1 VPETENLRLESGFL
15 KRIILILVVI
25 AALTIAG
32 CSGDQTKEVFET
44 AQLEELQKNY
54 DHAIKLYREI
64 IEKHPESDYAA
75 KARERLNGLKHAG
88 H

>member
-1 VPETENLRLESGFL
+1 MKKIVM
-15 KRIILILVVI
+15 ILVVI

-32 CSGDQTKEVFET
+32 CSGDRAKEVFDT

-54 DHAIKLYREI
+54 DHAAELYQEI
-64 IEKHPESDYAA
+64 VAKYPESNYAA